1 MNIFIRE
8 LKANFRALLIWGGI
22 MILFIVMAMTK
33 FSAYAGNPEMLEIM
47 DSMPPAILEAFQMN
61 AFNLTTVTGF
71 FGVCFTYFALLSSV
85 YAVMLGS
92 DIISK
97 EERDKTVEFALTLP
111 IPRRKLIT
119 SKILA
124 AVILCIA
131 FLVIILGASLVSV
144 AQYQPDREFYDF
156 MTLCMVALL
165 IMQMTFLAI
174 GIFLGCAMRRYKRA
188 VSVAVALLLGSF
200 FLSII
205 SGLNENLEFL
215 KYFSPFEYFSPSELL
230 NEARIDLTFVLIS
243 VGIIAISII
252 GGYLTY
258 ERRDLYI

>member
-1 MNIFIRE
+1 
-8 LKANFRALLIWGGI
+8 